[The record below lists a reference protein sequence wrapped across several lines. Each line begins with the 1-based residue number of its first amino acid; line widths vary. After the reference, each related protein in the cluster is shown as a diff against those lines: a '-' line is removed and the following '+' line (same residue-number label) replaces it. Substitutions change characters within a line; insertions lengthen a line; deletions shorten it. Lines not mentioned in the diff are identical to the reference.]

1 MSRVARRGLR
11 VGRRQPDGVGFNA
24 GRQRDARTG
33 SPRASRF
40 PLRTCASSRSTW
52 AAASAASSARRIRRR
67 SSAHNWRKQA
77 KAPVKLMLDRKEE
90 HLATGNRPS
99 AAARIKVGVAA
110 DGTITAFDAESW
122 GTGGAGAAAGF
133 PLPYIYLPPNRRR
146 THKDVFINTG
156 LQRPM
161 RAPGHPQGSFITEM
175 YMEELADLVKMDP
188 VEFRIKNLP
197 PEAPN
202 AMWGSYLRQGAKEF
216 GWDKRHPT
224 GDPTP
229 GPIKTGMGVAI
240 NTWGGGG
247 NQGRAHVEISSDGT
261 VVVRCGTQD
270 LGTGTRTLV
279 AVVAADT
286 FGIPVTNIKP
296 EIGDT
301 VYPASGG
308 SGGSTTAAGISPAI
322 RIATVNALDA
332 LKEKVAPA
340 LGVEP
345 ASLVA
350 VNGRIQVKD
359 TPSKGMSWAE
369 ACKQI
374 GPQPIA
380 ADGAWQPGL
389 SSATTS
395 GVQFAEV
402 KVDIE
407 TGIVKVI
414 RVLALQDCGLVVSR
428 LTAESQV
435 YGGVV
440 GSLNFALFEDRILDR
455 NTGQMV
461 NPNMEWYLL
470 AGMSDIPKIDVR
482 LMDQSERGVIGIGE
496 PPTVP
501 TAAAVALA
509 VRNAI
514 GVTVRS
520 LPLTPAKILQTLAQ
534 QPSLALVAQ
543 GFSPA
548 NMAALKGCATCG
560 DTSCRGGHCES
571 VLVCESRQRKGRGA
585 CAEPRIRKGDP
596 ARRRTG
602 SAGADERLRHR
613 ARSHRQCEGRARRDS
628 HADARRRAQ
637 DRRGDEDRRSCRARA
652 DREAVSG
659 DGTGGRRGRNAPD
672 PQSRHG
678 RRKPESAA
686 ALLVLP
692 ERRVRLLQE
701 GRQSVLLSVRRK
713 PVPRDLRQRPE
724 LHRASVQPGGAVA
737 SPTTRRSGCSDRRAS
752 GWCRRRTTSR
762 CRRCRTYARK
772 TCSCRTNC

>member
-1 MSRVARRGLR
+1 VASPIEPQGQPQPQPPAQGGGRGQAPAPAPAQGQGG
-11 VGRRQPDGVGFNA
+11 GRGQAPPPPPADPKYHWTPPHSSIGTHVKRLDGPDKVTGRAKYTFDINRPGMLYGKIVRSPHPHARIVSVDLSAAQKAPGVKATLLWRDPAETQRNVVMYQGDEIAAVAADTEERANDAARLVKVEYEVLPAVIQVDQALA
-24 GRQRDARTG
+24 GTA
-33 SPRASRF
+33 PAVF
-40 PLRTCASSRSTW
+40 
-52 AAASAASSARRIRRR
+52 AASGPAADTTAGTPRSNIRQGPTQETGDIAAGFKQAVQTLEGTYSTHVITHVCLESHGAVCEWDGDNLTAWVSTQGINATKDGFAQGLKIPASNVRVITQYMGGGFGSKLGAQDPQAIICARL
-67 SSAHNWRKQA
+67 AKEA

-99 AAARIKVGVAA
+99 AAARVKVGVAA

-188 VEFRIKNLP
+188 IEFRIKNLP

-202 AMWGSYLRQGAKEF
+202 AMWASYLRQGAKEF

-224 GDPTP
+224 GDPAP

-247 NQGRAHVEISSDGT
+247 SQGRAHVEISSDGT

-286 FGIPVTNIKP
+286 FGIPVSNIKP

-301 VYPASGG
+301 VYPVSGG

-322 RIATVNALDA
+322 RIAAVNALDE
-332 LKEKVAPA
+332 LKRKVAPA
-340 LGVEP
+340 LSVEP
-345 ASLVA
+345 DTLVA
-350 VNGRIQVKD
+350 ANGRIQVKD
-359 TPSKGMSWAE
+359 NAAKGMSWAE

-380 ADGAWQPGL
+380 GDGAWQPGL
-389 SSATTS
+389 SSVTTS
-395 GVQFAEV
+395 GVQFAEA

-407 TGIVKVI
+407 TGIVKVT

-435 YGGVV
+435 YGGII

-470 AGMSDIPKIDVR
+470 AGMSDVPKIDVR

-534 QPSLALVAQ
+534 
-543 GFSPA
+543 
-548 NMAALKGCATCG
+548 
-560 DTSCRGGHCES
+560 
-571 VLVCESRQRKGRGA
+571 
-585 CAEPRIRKGDP
+585 
-596 ARRRTG
+596 
-602 SAGADERLRHR
+602 
-613 ARSHRQCEGRARRDS
+613 
-628 HADARRRAQ
+628 RRA
-637 DRRGDEDRRSCRARA
+637 
-652 DREAVSG
+652 
-659 DGTGGRRGRNAPD
+659 
-672 PQSRHG
+672 
-678 RRKPESAA
+678 
-686 ALLVLP
+686 
-692 ERRVRLLQE
+692 
-701 GRQSVLLSVRRK
+701 
-713 PVPRDLRQRPE
+713 
-724 LHRASVQPGGAVA
+724 
-737 SPTTRRSGCSDRRAS
+737 
-752 GWCRRRTTSR
+752 
-762 CRRCRTYARK
+762 
-772 TCSCRTNC
+772 

>member
-1 MSRVARRGLR
+1 MANPKEPQGQGDGRGQAPPPAPQAQGG
-11 VGRRQPDGVGFNA
+11 GRGGQAPPPPPAD
-24 GRQRDARTG
+24 
-33 SPRASRF
+33 PKYH
-40 PLRTCASSRSTW
+40 W
-52 AAASAASSARRIRRR
+52 AAPHSAIGTHVKRLDGPDKVTGRAKYTFDINRPGMLHAKIVRSPHPHARIVAVDMAAAQNAPGVKATLLWRDPAETQRNIVMYQGDEIAAVAADTEEHATDAARLVKVEYDVLPAVIQVDQALAGAAPAVFQPSNVRQGQTQEAGDIAAGFKQAAQTLEETYSTHVITHVCLESHGAVCEWDGDNLTAWVSTQGINATKEGFATGLKIPASNVRVITQYMGGGFGSKLGAQDPQAIICARL
-67 SSAHNWRKQA
+67 AKDA

-90 HLATGNRPS
+90 HLVTGNRPS
-99 AAARIKVGVAA
+99 AAAHIKAAVSA
-110 DGTITAFDAESW
+110 DGMVTAFDAESW
-122 GTGGAGAAAGF
+122 GTGGAGQPANF
-133 PLPYIYLPPNRRR
+133 PLPYIYQMPNRRR

-161 RAPGHPQGSFITEM
+161 RAPGHPQGSFITEVM
-175 YMEELADLVKMDP
+175 MEELADKIKMDP

-286 FGIPVTNIKP
+286 FAIPVSQIKP

-332 LKEKVAPA
+332 LKEKVAGR

-359 TPSKGMSWAE
+359 NARKGMSWAE

-407 TGIVKVI
+407 TGIVKVM

-435 YGGVV
+435 YGGIV

-470 AGMSDIPKIDVR
+470 AGMSDIPKIDIR

-501 TAAAVALA
+501 TAAAVTNA

-534 QPSLALVAQ
+534 Q
-543 GFSPA
+543 
-548 NMAALKGCATCG
+548 
-560 DTSCRGGHCES
+560 
-571 VLVCESRQRKGRGA
+571 
-585 CAEPRIRKGDP
+585 
-596 ARRRTG
+596 
-602 SAGADERLRHR
+602 
-613 ARSHRQCEGRARRDS
+613 
-628 HADARRRAQ
+628 RRA
-637 DRRGDEDRRSCRARA
+637 
-652 DREAVSG
+652 
-659 DGTGGRRGRNAPD
+659 
-672 PQSRHG
+672 
-678 RRKPESAA
+678 
-686 ALLVLP
+686 
-692 ERRVRLLQE
+692 
-701 GRQSVLLSVRRK
+701 
-713 PVPRDLRQRPE
+713 
-724 LHRASVQPGGAVA
+724 
-737 SPTTRRSGCSDRRAS
+737 
-752 GWCRRRTTSR
+752 
-762 CRRCRTYARK
+762 
-772 TCSCRTNC
+772 